1 MNILNRN
8 KLSFF
13 RNIALIFSIMVS
25 NANVS
30 NAKSITTSHDV
41 TDVTDVTDNK

>member
-25 NANVS
+25 NAN
-30 NAKSITTSHDV
+30 AKAIIIPHDV
-41 TDVTDVTDNK
+41 TDVTDVTEDKS